1 MMELVHQFLIW
12 VGVLIILF
20 AMWAFLPM
28 WAALGLSV
36 LIGLGM
42 LREAFKKAPRLFG
55 LLGATALLS
64 VGMLAACSSGPP
76 GLEACN
82 YFRDEYLSL
91 DAFFGI
97 TLADEPSLS
106 LVRDEVER
114 LNQLARDAEPEIGD
128 ATGAL
133 LESVNQQNEPY
144 GDTHMDIQ
152 NGVMGACM
160 NLGYWEERPPPN

>member
-1 MMELVHQFLIW
+1 MTHKVKIDGDDPAKVLTAAGRGPASRNTEGRVGRTTMTRFLW
-12 VGVLIILF
+12 GF
-20 AMWAFLPM
+20 AL
-28 WAALGLSV
+28 AAAMA
-36 LIGLGM
+36 IGL
-42 LREAFKKAPRLFG
+42 
-55 LLGATALLS
+55 
-64 VGMLAACSSGPP
+64 LAACSSDPP

-82 YFRDEYLSL
+82 YFRDDYLSL
-91 DAFFGI
+91 DAFWGI
-97 TLADEPSLS
+97 TLAEEPSLS
-106 LVRDEVER
+106 LVRDEAER